1 MKLSILLTSL
11 AHPLVAAQAPSASI
25 VDVVKQLAPI
35 LIIFVIFYF
44 VAFAP
49 MRRQRKQ
56 LQAVIDNLT
65 KGDKVITNGGLHGEV
80 AAVEDTV
87 VFLRVADNVKLKV
100 SKSAIAGLVPVP
112 GDASSSNADQG
123 KGSKS

>member
-11 AHPLVAAQAPSASI
+11 AQPLVAAQASAPSMA
-25 VDVVKQLAPI
+25 DVIKQLAPI
-35 LIIFVIFYF
+35 LIIFAIFYF

-56 LQAVIDNLT
+56 LQAVINDLK

-80 AAVEDTV
+80 AAVEDGIV
-87 VFLRVADNVKLKV
+87 ILRVADNVKLKV
-100 SKSAIAGLVPVP
+100 SKSAIAGLAPVP
-112 GDASSSNADQG
+112 GDPSSSGADSG